1 MNEKELEVFTE
12 ALQSQRALLVGEVT
26 DTETELRSI
35 QEDRETEL
43 EELAQED
50 QAARSLARLDDRA
63 KHEIMEIDAALRR
76 IAEGTYGTCEECRSP
91 IVEERLHAVPAAR
104 FCVDC
109 AREQETAQPA
119 VPPEEEVRHPGRV
132 PPDLSLF
139 SDREL
144 KEYLREQVQADG
156 RVDMDELRLVCR
168 HGVVYLEGTLPSEA
182 EHSILLQ
189 LLTDVA
195 GLEEIVDH
203 LQVQEP
209 LWEREDRSKAERA
222 EKRLSGVE
230 PSDTED
236 IVESLEEGID
246 YVPPISP
253 TPEEE

>member
-35 QEDRETEL
+35 QEDREIEL

-76 IAEGTYGTCEECRSP
+76 IAEGTYGTCEECRSR
-91 IVEERLHAVPAAR
+91 IAEERLHAVPATR

-144 KEYLREQVQADG
+144 EEYLREQVQADG

-203 LQVQEP
+203 LQVQEL
-209 LWEREDRSKAERA
+209 LWGREDRSKAEWA
-222 EKRLSGVE
+222 EKRPSRVE

>member
-12 ALQSQRALLVGEVT
+12 ALQSQRALLVGEVV
-26 DTETELRSI
+26 DSETELRSI
-35 QEDRETEL
+35 QEDREIEL

-63 KHEIMEIDAALRR
+63 KHEIMEIDAALLRV
-76 IAEGTYGTCEECRSP
+76 AEGTYGTCEECGGP
-91 IVEERLHAVPAAR
+91 IAAERLHALPATR
-104 FCVDC
+104 FCIDC
-109 AREQETAQPA
+109 AREQGTARPV
-119 VPPEEEVRHPGRV
+119 VPPEEAARHPGRV
-132 PPDLSLF
+132 PPELSLF

-144 KEYLREQVQADG
+144 EEYLREQVQADG
-156 RVDMDELRLVCR
+156 RVDMDELRLVYR
-168 HGVVYLEGTLPSEA
+168 HGVAYLEGTLPSEG

-189 LLTDVA
+189 LLTDVT

-203 LQVQEP
+203 LQVKEL
-209 LWEREDRSKAERA
+209 LWEREDRPEVEQA
-222 EKRLSGVE
+222 EKRLPGAE

-246 YVPPISP
+246 YVPPVSP